1 MRRNRKATF
10 AGIMA
15 TVLAALLL
23 SACGS
28 QQGPSPSEADPASQP
43 AVTVPESPTSVPE
56 SPTAVPV
63 PANEAPTAAALAE
76 DEPPGDV
83 EIGSKVGN
91 RVPDFDMLLADGS
104 TVTTSDLLAASKP
117 VFLMF
122 FASW

>member
-1 MRRNRKATF
+1 MRKNGKATI
-10 AGIMA
+10 AGIVA

-28 QQGPSPSEADPASQP
+28 QQGPSPSQESPASQP
-43 AVTVPESPTSVPE
+43 ATRAPESPTSVP
-56 SPTAVPV
+56 V
-63 PANEAPTAAALAE
+63 PADEAPTVAALAE

-104 TVTTSDLLAASKP
+104 TVTTSDLLAANKP